1 MSIITLDANTLLV
14 GEETGTIQVARISTY
29 GTISGFKLFGTVHD
43 MCLMRKAPVNNIVEV
58 AIVGVGGITFIEC
71 FPNSN
76 YTFKIKK
83 DYGFDQAVTS
93 VAVIEEG
100 KSVIFSQ

>member
-14 GEETGTIQVARISTY
+14 GEETGTIKIARISTY

-58 AIVGVGGITFIEC
+58 AIAGVGGITFIEC

-76 YTFKIKK
+76 YTFTIKK